1 MDHSTI
7 VNQNKKKKTLQSTT
21 TNLLLICCLRM
32 EKVLRIV
39 KLNKKEAVDGSIL
52 NIKLATFQDDKF
64 HGERGSSYREMKA
77 SICPSGEL
85 QRLWNAKTRETWR
98 AIIKF
103 VGQLGRFEPSSPSTK
118 ELHEL
123 DIGGSSSS
131 PKPTLERT
139 NELDWVRESE
149 KISFWGFQICHFR
162 FRFSYLSR
170 FTNHWTRE

>member
-64 HGERGSSYREMKA
+64 HGEHGSSYRA
-77 SICPSGEL
+77 VL
-85 QRLWNAKTRETWR
+85 
-98 AIIKF
+98 
-103 VGQLGRFEPSSPSTK
+103 
-118 ELHEL
+118 
-123 DIGGSSSS
+123 
-131 PKPTLERT
+131 PTL
-139 NELDWVRESE
+139 S
-149 KISFWGFQICHFR
+149 
-162 FRFSYLSR
+162 
-170 FTNHWTRE
+170 